1 MRLEPLSLSHL
12 DGLVAASSS
21 SSAADPALYRWS
33 AVPIGREEVL
43 CYIETA
49 LAWRDA
55 GKAHAFAI
63 VRNADGAVLGSTR
76 FFDMESWAWP
86 AGHPRH
92 GREHPD
98 VCEIGYT
105 WLTPSAIRTARTLR
119 PSCSCLRTLSR
130 SGACSHLPAH
140 RCAKQTLP
148 GGHRTH
154 RREIRR
160 SFPRAPHGCGLYAAR
175 LISLLDRRQR
185 VAGDEAAAQGPIAA
199 GVMQCCGC
207 RALSCRD
214 KFSRVP
220 NSNVRLNQTG
230 AEASFV
236 FARSRAASG
245 AWRCR

>member
-1 MRLEPLSLSHL
+1 MNENLLLEGRDVRLEPLSLSHL

-49 LAWRDA
+49 LAWRAA

-105 WLTPSAIRTARTLR
+105 WLTASAIRTGANTEAKLLMLTHAFEVWGLLRICLHTDARNKRSQAAIERIGGRFEGVLR
-119 PSCSCLRTLSR
+119 
-130 SGACSHLPAH
+130 AH
-140 RCAKQTLP
+140 RMAADFT
-148 GGHRTH
+148 
-154 RREIRR
+154 
-160 SFPRAPHGCGLYAAR
+160 PRDSYRYSIVASEWPELKRR
-175 LISLLDRRQR
+175 LIDRLQR
-185 VAGDEAAAQGPIAA
+185 A
-199 GVMQCCGC
+199 
-207 RALSCRD
+207 
-214 KFSRVP
+214 
-220 NSNVRLNQTG
+220 
-230 AEASFV
+230 
-236 FARSRAASG
+236 
-245 AWRCR
+245 